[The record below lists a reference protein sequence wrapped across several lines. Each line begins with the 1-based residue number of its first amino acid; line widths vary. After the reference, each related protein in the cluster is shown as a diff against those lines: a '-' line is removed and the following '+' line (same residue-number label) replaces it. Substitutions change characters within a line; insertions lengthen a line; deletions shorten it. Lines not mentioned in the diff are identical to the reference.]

1 MLSLL
6 SFIGLGIFVVLTI
19 VSAVVVFLMLKQ
31 STEKK
36 YFKYKCPC
44 CGFYTQSSPAGTG
57 HGVCP
62 VCYWEDDRVQ
72 LEDPSFAGGANSVS
86 LIQAK
91 ENFITFGASEEKY
104 RNKVRKPLPDEL
116 KGLD

>member
-19 VSAVVVFLMLKQ
+19 VSGVVVFLMLKQ

-44 CGFYTQSSPAGTG
+44 CGFYTQSSPAGTS
-57 HGVCP
+57 HEVCP
-62 VCYWEDDRVQ
+62 VCFWEDDKVQ
-72 LEDPSFAGGANSVS
+72 LKDEDFKGGANAVS
-86 LIQAK
+86 LK
-91 ENFITFGASEEKY
+91 EARENYKALGACEE
-104 RNKVRKPLPDEL
+104 RFVTKVRSPKKTEI